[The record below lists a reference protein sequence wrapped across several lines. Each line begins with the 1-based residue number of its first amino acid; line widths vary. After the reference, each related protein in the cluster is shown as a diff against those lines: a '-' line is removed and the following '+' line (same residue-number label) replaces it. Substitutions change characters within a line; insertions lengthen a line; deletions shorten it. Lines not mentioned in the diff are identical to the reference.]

1 MAKDILDDFK
11 IFESNV
17 RLKIISS
24 LSISDLT
31 YSQLKKICRCQ
42 RGNMYTHTQKLLQEG
57 YISEKKE
64 FVNKK
69 PQTTYHLTDFGK
81 KQFIDYVEAVQNLA
95 IHLKK

>member
-1 MAKDILDDFK
+1 MTKDILDDFK
-11 IFESNV
+11 IFESNI

-24 LSISDLT
+24 LSVSDLT

-57 YISEKKE
+57 YITEKKE
-64 FVNKK
+64 FINKK

-81 KQFIDYVEAVQNLA
+81 SQFLEYVEAVQNLA
-95 IHLKK
+95 THLKK